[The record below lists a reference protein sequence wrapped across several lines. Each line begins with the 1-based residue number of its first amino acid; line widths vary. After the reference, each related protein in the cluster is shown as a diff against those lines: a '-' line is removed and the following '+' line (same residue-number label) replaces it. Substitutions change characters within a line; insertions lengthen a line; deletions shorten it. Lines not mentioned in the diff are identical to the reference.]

1 MANLLRIWM
10 SSVAWV
16 YQPGLRYFEVYDT
29 PLTIEQ
35 ILARLEEQPK
45 AIAALTAGLTRA
57 RLHSPPSR
65 GEWSVNAVLAHLRS
79 CGSRLQPGHAPH
91 RSAATADRRCTQFA

>member
-1 MANLLRIWM
+1 MAEPTEAALPTTPAPSRRRRARRGQGERLR
-10 SSVAWV
+10 
-16 YQPGLRYFEVYDT
+16 E
-29 PLTIEQ
+29 E

-79 CGSRLQPGHAPH
+79 
-91 RSAATADRRCTQFA
+91 